1 MSWTE
6 SLNKPGVSTDKFHIE
21 AVEVA
26 RAAFFDQVLIDTG
39 VLKVKDKF
47 EKFKNSTTIS
57 SRFEF
62 VGKRYFGS
70 QYFKASLHDV
80 VEVLKYIQPNGKIV
94 TVRSPLYDYGSCL
107 GLDVPIYKREEYV
120 GLLKSYFLVS
130 SNGLF
135 VKCSDKPL
143 FSIEDCRGNVEAYS
157 LAEIIQDRMYKAY
170 GLYVTPEEL
179 GGHESESMRII
190 REVSNSLKRI

>member
-1 MSWTE
+1 MSWIE
-6 SLNKPGVSTDKFHIE
+6 SLNKPGVTTDKFHIE

-26 RAAFFDQVLIDTG
+26 KAAFFDQILIDTG

-47 EKFKNSTTIS
+47 EKFKNSTAIS

-62 VGKRYFGS
+62 AGKRYFGS
-70 QYFKASLHDV
+70 QYFKSNLHDV

-107 GLDVPIYKREEYV
+107 GLDIPIYKREEYV
-120 GLLKSYFLVS
+120 GLLKSYFLVN
-130 SNGLF
+130 SNGIF

-143 FSIEDCRGNVEAYS
+143 FSIEDCRGNIEAYS

-170 GLYVTPEEL
+170 GLYVTPEDL
-179 GGHESESMRII
+179 GGHESETMRII
-190 REVSNSLKRI
+190 REIASNLKRI